1 MRKPSIK
8 IAYLLTAA
16 SLLAL
21 APLPKLG
28 AEDLNRIVLR
38 VNDRITTLRDFEKR
52 RADTLEEL
60 LRRENDPAERA
71 TITREIGEIVF
82 SEMFQDLLLESRAD
96 QLAVEANQAQID
108 AEIARIKKSNNFESD
123 EQFRQALA
131 QSGMTEEV
139 LRRNL
144 AASLRIRA
152 VMSQEVGS
160 RIALKEEDLR
170 RYYRKNQ
177 EELRL
182 PEQRQLVEV
191 VVLDQGGLPTAEERA
206 ALAARIHAE
215 VAAGKALEE
224 VIKPHAESGATSQL
238 VDLGWVSPGDLDPKL
253 EAAAWKLAPG
263 ALGEPVEGRGGL
275 HLILVKERRESR
287 IPPFSEV
294 AQQIEAREQ
303 NRLYRE
309 EMKKY
314 MTELEQKSLIV
325 AKPPQDAAGFRKR
338 LGSAADQKPLGEEL
352 APAESAATPPPLVTD
367 PTAPPVAA
375 IPQAPKSPDSP
386 PQSPQ

>member
-1 MRKPSIK
+1 MRKPS
-8 IAYLLTAA
+8 LRTACL
-16 SLLAL
+16 LLAAAL
-21 APLPKLG
+21 LPAAAPLP

-38 VNDRITTLRDFEKR
+38 VNDRIATLRDFEKR

-71 TITREIGEIVF
+71 VITREIGEIVF

-96 QLAVEANQAQID
+96 QLAIAANQAQLD
-108 AEIARIKKSNNFESD
+108 AEIARIKKSNNFETD

-131 QSGMTEEV
+131 QSGLTEEM

-144 AASLRIRA
+144 ANSLRIRA

-160 RIALKEEDLR
+160 RITLKEEDLR

-177 EELRL
+177 EEFRL
-182 PEQRQLVEV
+182 PEQRLLVEV

-206 ALAARIHAE
+206 ELAARIRAE
-215 VAAGKALEE
+215 VAGGKAIEE
-224 VIKPHAESGATSQL
+224 VVKAHAESGVTSQL

-253 EAAAWKLAPG
+253 EEAAWKLAPG
-263 ALGEPVEGRGGL
+263 MLSEPVDGRGGL
-275 HLILVKERRESR
+275 HLLLVKEKRESR
-287 IPPFSEV
+287 IPAFAEV
-294 AQQIEAREQ
+294 AQQIDVKEQ

-325 AKPPQDAAGFRKR
+325 AKPPADAQGFRKR

-352 APAESAATPPPLVTD
+352 APAAPAEGEAEPPPTG
-367 PTAPPVAA
+367 APQP
-375 IPQAPKSPDSP
+375 
-386 PQSPQ
+386 